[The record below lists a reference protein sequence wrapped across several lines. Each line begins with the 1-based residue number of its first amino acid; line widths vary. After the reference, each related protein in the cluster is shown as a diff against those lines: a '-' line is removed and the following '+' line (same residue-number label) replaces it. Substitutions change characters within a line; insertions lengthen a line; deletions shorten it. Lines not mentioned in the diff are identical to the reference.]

1 MSDNTDRLQ
10 AKDPQGSS
18 FEQLEVLRTGV
29 MELSEHL
36 GTFGNCTMRRCLEGG
51 LKIGE
56 Q

>member
-1 MSDNTDRLQ
+1 MSDNLDCLQ
-10 AKDPQGSS
+10 AKDPQGWS
-18 FEQLEVLRTGV
+18 FEQLELLRTGV

-36 GTFGNCTMRRCLEGG
+36 GTFANCAMRCCLEGG